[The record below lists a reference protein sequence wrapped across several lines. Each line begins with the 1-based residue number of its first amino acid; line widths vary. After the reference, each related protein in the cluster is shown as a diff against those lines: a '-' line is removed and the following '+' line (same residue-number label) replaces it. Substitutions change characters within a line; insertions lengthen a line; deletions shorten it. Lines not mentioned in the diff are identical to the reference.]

1 MTDLTISDQGAVR
14 LQAVTSVPSVPDAL
28 TGLPGVRGLSAA
40 SGVSGVPGL
49 EARPALLTLV
59 TPGGAP
65 VCEGDACVIDAGSFA
80 GAEGDWS
87 EVPD

>member
-1 MTDLTISDQGAVR
+1 MTDVRQVGQAEPR
-14 LQAVTSVPSVPDAL
+14 LQ
-28 TGLPGVRGLSAA
+28 
-40 SGVSGVPGL
+40 SGSSL

-65 VCEGDACVIDAGSFA
+65 VCEGDSCFVP

>member
-1 MTDLTISDQGAVR
+1 MTISDQGAVR

-28 TGLPGVRGLSAA
+28 TGLPGVRAFSAA
-40 SGVSGVPGL
+40 SGVPGVPGL

-65 VCEGDACVIDAGSFA
+65 VCEGDACLIDAGSFA

>member
-1 MTDLTISDQGAVR
+1 MTNVR
-14 LQAVTSVPSVPDAL
+14 L
-28 TGLPGVRGLSAA
+28 PGSAEPRLQ
-40 SGVSGVPGL
+40 GDGL

-59 TPGGAP
+59 TSGGAP
-65 VCEGDACVIDAGSFA
+65 VCEGDSCFVP

>member
-1 MTDLTISDQGAVR
+1 MTDVR
-14 LQAVTSVPSVPDAL
+14 LAGPAEPRLQSDTS
-28 TGLPGVRGLSAA
+28 
-40 SGVSGVPGL
+40 L

-65 VCEGDACVIDAGSFA
+65 VCEGDSCFVP

>member
-1 MTDLTISDQGAVR
+1 MTDVR
-14 LQAVTSVPSVPDAL
+14 LVGQAEPRLQSDTA
-28 TGLPGVRGLSAA
+28 
-40 SGVSGVPGL
+40 L

-65 VCEGDACVIDAGSFA
+65 VCDGDSCFVP

>member
-1 MTDLTISDQGAVR
+1 MTGVTLTAGGGA
-14 LQAVTSVPSVPDAL
+14 
-28 TGLPGVRGLSAA
+28 GLPSAHVGRRTRF
-40 SGVSGVPGL
+40 SGL
-49 EARPALLTLV
+49 EARPGLLTLV

-65 VCEGDACVIDAGSFA
+65 VCDGDSCLIDAGSFA

>member
-1 MTDLTISDQGAVR
+1 MTDMTISDQGAVR

-40 SGVSGVPGL
+40 SGVSGL

-65 VCEGDACVIDAGSFA
+65 VCEGDACLIDAGSFA

>member
-1 MTDLTISDQGAVR
+1 MTGATAPV
-14 LQAVTSVPSVPDAL
+14 VGG
-28 TGLPGVRGLSAA
+28 TGLPAG
-40 SGVSGVPGL
+40 P

-65 VCEGDACVIDAGSFA
+65 VCEGDSCFVP

>member
-1 MTDLTISDQGAVR
+1 MTDVTVPAGGGSR
-14 LQAVTSVPSVPDAL
+14 LPA
-28 TGLPGVRGLSAA
+28 GLD
-40 SGVSGVPGL
+40 GL

-65 VCEGDACVIDAGSFA
+65 VCEGDACFVP

>member
-1 MTDLTISDQGAVR
+1 MTDVRVDGSAEPR
-14 LQAVTSVPSVPDAL
+14 LQSD
-28 TGLPGVRGLSAA
+28 
-40 SGVSGVPGL
+40 GL

-65 VCEGDACVIDAGSFA
+65 VCEGDSCFVP
-80 GAEGDWS
+80 GAEGVWT

>member
-1 MTDLTISDQGAVR
+1 MTISDQGAVR

>member
-1 MTDLTISDQGAVR
+1 MTDVR
-14 LQAVTSVPSVPDAL
+14 LDGPAEPRLQ
-28 TGLPGVRGLSAA
+28 
-40 SGVSGVPGL
+40 SGDGQ

-65 VCEGDACVIDAGSFA
+65 VCEGDTCSVP
-80 GAEGDWS
+80 GAEGAWT

>member
-1 MTDLTISDQGAVR
+1 MTDVRVDGSSEPR
-14 LQAVTSVPSVPDAL
+14 LQSDGRGPRGRFRGDAPAADRPSS
-28 TGLPGVRGLSAA
+28 RG
-40 SGVSGVPGL
+40 

-65 VCEGDACVIDAGSFA
+65 VCEGDSCFVP
-80 GAEGDWS
+80 GAEGVWT

>member
-1 MTDLTISDQGAVR
+1 MTALRPTGAVEPR
-14 LQAVTSVPSVPDAL
+14 LQAAPPVSVPDAL
-28 TGLPGVRGLSAA
+28 TGSLTMVGR
-40 SGVSGVPGL
+40 

-65 VCEGDACVIDAGSFA
+65 VCDGDTCSVP
-80 GAEGDWS
+80 GAEGMWT

>member
-1 MTDLTISDQGAVR
+1 VTGAWS
-14 LQAVTSVPSVPDAL
+14 AAGGGS
-28 TGLPGVRGLSAA
+28 GLPA
-40 SGVSGVPGL
+40 GL

-65 VCEGDACVIDAGSFA
+65 VCEGDSCFVPGS
-80 GAEGDWS
+80 EGDWS

>member
-1 MTDLTISDQGAVR
+1 MTDVRHVGQAEPRLPSDTV
-14 LQAVTSVPSVPDAL
+14 
-28 TGLPGVRGLSAA
+28 
-40 SGVSGVPGL
+40 L

-65 VCEGDACVIDAGSFA
+65 VCDGDSCFVP
-80 GAEGDWS
+80 GAEGDWT

>member
-1 MTDLTISDQGAVR
+1 MTALRPTGAVEPR
-14 LQAVTSVPSVPDAL
+14 LQAAPPVSVPDAL
-28 TGLPGVRGLSAA
+28 TGSSTMIGR
-40 SGVSGVPGL
+40 

-65 VCEGDACVIDAGSFA
+65 VCDGDSCFVDAAFVP
-80 GAEGDWS
+80 GAEGMWT

>member
-1 MTDLTISDQGAVR
+1 MTDVRVDGQAGSR
-14 LQAVTSVPSVPDAL
+14 LQSD
-28 TGLPGVRGLSAA
+28 GQ
-40 SGVSGVPGL
+40 

-65 VCEGDACVIDAGSFA
+65 VCEGDSCSLP

>member
-1 MTDLTISDQGAVR
+1 MTDVR
-14 LQAVTSVPSVPDAL
+14 LVGQAEPRLQSDTA
-28 TGLPGVRGLSAA
+28 
-40 SGVSGVPGL
+40 L

-65 VCEGDACVIDAGSFA
+65 ACDGDSCFVP

>member
-1 MTDLTISDQGAVR
+1 MTGATAPVGGG
-14 LQAVTSVPSVPDAL
+14 S
-28 TGLPGVRGLSAA
+28 GLPA
-40 SGVSGVPGL
+40 GL
-49 EARPALLTLV
+49 EERPALLTLV

-65 VCEGDACVIDAGSFA
+65 VCEGDSCFVP

>member
-1 MTDLTISDQGAVR
+1 MTVAQPTGAVEPR
-14 LQAVTSVPSVPDAL
+14 LQSAPPVSVPDAL
-28 TGLPGVRGLSAA
+28 TGAVTIS
-40 SGVSGVPGL
+40 GL

-65 VCEGDACVIDAGSFA
+65 VCEGDSCFVP
-80 GAEGDWS
+80 GAEGDWT